1 MVLKGGMYAEYFK
14 NIAKGYLY
22 GIKVNHITFPTTQ
35 LVHDH
40 LTMVLGV
47 ILWVWDPNW
56 FSASNSHWEWKDTEP
71 NGSK

>member
-47 ILWVWDPNW
+47 ILWV
-56 FSASNSHWEWKDTEP
+56 
-71 NGSK
+71 